1 MEYSIEYIKSKFK
14 NLSVSHI
21 FYRKKYRAAVILPI
35 LELDNTLHILFEVR
49 SDSLSRHPGQIS
61 LPGGSIEQGENAFE
75 SALRE
80 LEEECGIMPVHVDLI
95 GKLNTVENITGA
107 VVTPFVCRIDRNARI
122 KPHRNEV
129 KEIFTVPLTQL
140 LKEGLKES
148 KFKEVFTLAD
158 DFPKNLLAE
167 KEWNRE
173 YIYPVY
179 YYQYKKYLIWGLTAR
194 ILKHFLEII
203 V

>member
-14 NLSVSHI
+14 NRSVSHI

-35 LELDNTLHILFEVR
+35 LELDRKLHILFEVR

-80 LEEECGIMPVHVDLI
+80 LEEECGIVPVHADLI

-107 VVTPFVCRIDRNARI
+107 VVTPFVCRIDRNAEI

-148 KFKEVFTLAD
+148 KIKEVFTLAD
-158 DFPKNLLAE
+158 DFPQNLLAE

>member
-1 MEYSIEYIKSKFK
+1 MEYSIEYIKSRFQ
-14 NLSVSHI
+14 NRNASRI
-21 FYRKKYRAAVILPI
+21 FYREKYEAAVILPLI
-35 LELDNTLHILFEVR
+35 ELDKNLHILLEVR

-80 LEEECGIMPVHVDLI
+80 LEEECGIAPVYTDLI
-95 GKLNTVENITGA
+95 GKLDTVENITGA
-107 VVTPFVCRIDRNARI
+107 VVTPFVCSIDKNAEI
-122 KPHRNEV
+122 KLQHNEV
-129 KEIFTVPLTQL
+129 KEVFMIPLEQL
-140 LKEGLKES
+140 SKKGLKES
-148 KFKEVFTLAD
+148 KIKEVFTLAD
-158 DFPKNLLAE
+158 DFPSDFLCE
-167 KEWNRE
+167 KEWKRE